1 MNIETAQRTD
11 EQNLPKK
18 LELALGHEYDFVI
31 NLDTLDGI
39 TNGTPCFVQM
49 YQENSSKGDLVWVDP
64 RDESI
69 GKSWKQSHS
78 SLYAEG
84 NLAIDYHA
92 YPAGIPNTWLPI
104 PRYVLRHSG
113 LHFTRKQFPLRPS
126 KARTVNRTQGA
137 TLEKIVVDFSDVRKG
152 TEHCH
157 YVAFSRCPKKSN
169 VFIQGLAGFGEKKIS
184 HDGRCIQEMERLRRD
199 CQLSFTMPSL
209 YNMNEFSSIVF
220 MNAQS
225 LCAKLPAIQ
234 SDWNIKGSLV
244 FGVADTRFE
253 PSREQNMNGFDFPPC
268 FYSNIDRPSLGIA
281 VYNKIAHQRFISRE
295 FFCNNEIKASLVLM
309 EYPNFD
315 INGIKENLIVCF
327 LYVLPSSTNT
337 IYRNVASYLKS
348 LIQGNEFVIMGDFN
362 RNPERLQDSFG
373 KVLGVDCNDQKINVA
388 THNLD
393 GTIDLIYT
401 NIDNAK
407 CGVLNSLT
415 KTDHRPIF
423 ISIPKGSPF

>member
-1 MNIETAQRTD
+1 MSPACNQKVVHAIDVPHPNHVISEATILMNIETAQRTD
-11 EQNLPKK
+11 VQNLPKK

-157 YVAFSRCPKKSN
+157 YVAFSRCPKK
-169 VFIQGLAGFGEKKIS
+169 
-184 HDGRCIQEMERLRRD
+184 C
-199 CQLSFTMPSL
+199 LSKDL
-209 YNMNEFSSIVF
+209 
-220 MNAQS
+220 
-225 LCAKLPAIQ
+225 L
-234 SDWNIKGSLV
+234 DLV
-244 FGVADTRFE
+244 R
-253 PSREQNMNGFDFPPC
+253 
-268 FYSNIDRPSLGIA
+268 
-281 VYNKIAHQRFISRE
+281 K
-295 FFCNNEIKASLVLM
+295 
-309 EYPNFD
+309 
-315 INGIKENLIVCF
+315 
-327 LYVLPSSTNT
+327 
-337 IYRNVASYLKS
+337 KS
-348 LIQGNEFVIMGDFN
+348 LMMEDVYKKWKDY
-362 RNPERLQDSFG
+362 E
-373 KVLGVDCNDQKINVA
+373 
-388 THNLD
+388 
-393 GTIDLIYT
+393 GTVNYLLRCQVYT
-401 NIDNAK
+401 I
-407 CGVLNSLT
+407 
-415 KTDHRPIF
+415 
-423 ISIPKGSPF
+423 